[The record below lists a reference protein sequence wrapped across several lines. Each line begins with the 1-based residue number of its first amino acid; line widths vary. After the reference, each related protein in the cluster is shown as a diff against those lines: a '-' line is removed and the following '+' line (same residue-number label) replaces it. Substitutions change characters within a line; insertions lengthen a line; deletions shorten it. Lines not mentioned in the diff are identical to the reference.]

1 MLDFNLQRSIADMV
15 DTATQD
21 GVDVLRNGIPT
32 DIFISAWEDEYG
44 EDFPEFVRDE
54 IEREFKDGL
63 PVNTAAIYYQNL
75 HYMWV
80 ERMEEEGITL

>member
-1 MLDFNLQRSIADMV
+1 MLEFNLQRSIADMV
-15 DTATQD
+15 DTAKQD

-32 DIFISAWEDEYG
+32 NIFISAWEDEYG

-54 IEREFKDGL
+54 IEREFTDGL
-63 PVNTAAIYYQNL
+63 PVNIAGIYYQNL